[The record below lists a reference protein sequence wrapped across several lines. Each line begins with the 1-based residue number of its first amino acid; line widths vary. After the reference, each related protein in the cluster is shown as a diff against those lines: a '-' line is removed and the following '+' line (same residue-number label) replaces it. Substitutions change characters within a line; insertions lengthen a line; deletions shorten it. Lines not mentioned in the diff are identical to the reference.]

1 VIRSESFDL
10 DSRAAVED
18 PHAYVRPFRERAPL
32 LWSERHR
39 AWVFLGYERTA
50 AAFQDPRL
58 SSERIPAFQ
67 RIADA
72 RGAAFQNVV
81 DLLRGWMV
89 FRDPPD
95 HTRLRDPL
103 RRVFTPRVVDRLE
116 PAIESISD
124 ALLATLPEREVC
136 DLRETYARPLPAL
149 VIAELL
155 GVPGSDRA
163 QFQAWSD
170 ELSTVVFQMEAAAV
184 DDTRAIAAARHFRAY
199 FEELIARYRTHPA
212 DNLISRLIEA
222 SRGDDGLAAEEL
234 VGACTLLLFA
244 GHETT
249 AGLIANGL
257 TLLLSEPDTLA
268 RLRADAAL
276 DATAVEELMRLE
288 GPAKTMVRR
297 VGEAFECGDAK
308 LEVGDRVFLSISGA
322 NGDPAVFARPEA
334 VDLARRPNP
343 HLGFGWG
350 LHHCLGAHLARVET
364 RVALRRLLDRFP
376 ALEAAGAPVWGGG
389 AMGRV
394 VAAVPVLLGR
404 PVAH

>member
-1 VIRSESFDL
+1 MIRSESFDL
-10 DSRAAVED
+10 DSRAAVDD
-18 PHAYVRPFRERAPL
+18 PHAYVRGYRERSPL
-32 LWSERHR
+32 LWSDRHR
-39 AWVFLGYERTA
+39 AWAFLGYELTA
-50 AAFQDPRL
+50 AAFQEPRL

-67 RIADA
+67 RIADT
-72 RGAAFQNVV
+72 RGNDFRIVV

-89 FRDPPD
+89 FRDAPE

-103 RRVFTPRVVDRLE
+103 RRVFTPRVVERLE
-116 PAIESISD
+116 PAIVAMSD
-124 ALLATLPEREVC
+124 DLLEALPVGETC
-136 DLRETYARPLPAL
+136 DLREAYARPLPAL

-155 GVPGSDRA
+155 GVPGSDRR
-163 QFQAWSD
+163 QFQSWSD
-170 ELSTVVFQMEAAAV
+170 ELSGVVFQMEAAAV
-184 DDTRAIAAARHFRAY
+184 DDARAIAAARHFREY
-199 FEELIARYRTHPA
+199 FEDLIAHYTARPG
-212 DNLISRLIEA
+212 DNLISRLIES
-222 SRGDDGLAAEEL
+222 SRGGDGLAAEDL

-257 TLLLSEPDTLA
+257 TLLLGEPAHCA
-268 RLRADAAL
+268 RLRADPSL

-297 VGEAFECGDAK
+297 VREGFECAGQSLTA
-308 LEVGDRVFLSISGA
+308 GDRVFLCISAA
-322 NGDPAVFARPEA
+322 NGDPAVFANPEA

-350 LHHCLGAHLARVET
+350 LHHCLGAHLARIET

-376 ALEAAGAPVWGGG
+376 DLAAAEAPAWGGG

-394 VAAVPVLLGR
+394 VASVRVDLGD
-404 PVAH
+404 PSTA